1 MGITIGGVMRQREES
16 ELLRWRSSF
25 IGYVITAALLV
36 LFFGFWNHQIVKST
50 YYAER
55 AEQNRVRDITLLAPR
70 GRIYDRYRRVLAD
83 NRPSYNIVLIREGS
97 PHTLEQTAAMLSP
110 GVGISIEDLLERI
123 NRRRREPKF
132 RPIVLKEDVSVADIA
147 FVKAH
152 RYELPEI
159 SVEVQP
165 RRRYLGIE
173 LGAHVLGYV
182 GEVTEAELVSPEFL
196 DYKPGDQVGKA
207 GLERQY
213 NSVLRGKDG
222 FKRIIVNNFG
232 REMGKLLEEPSVAGN
247 DLFTT
252 LDLDLQRAAEDLI
265 GERTGAAVALDPR
278 TGEVLAMVSKPS
290 FDPNLFATRIS
301 VADWGNLISD
311 ARKPLQNRVIQ
322 NHYSP
327 GSVFKIF
334 MAATGLE
341 ADVLNPLQTVFCPG
355 YASFYGHTFA
365 CWKKGG
371 HGTVGLHEAIVNS
384 CNVFFYNVGKELG
397 IDKISKFATTMG
409 LGRKTGVDLPSEDAG
424 LIPSSEWKQR
434 VFKTAWYPGET
445 ISVSIGQGAV
455 SVTPMQAAWAMG
467 GMASGGRLKQPH
479 LVNPEEIKKI
489 GLNARELRSEQYQMH
504 ESTVDII
511 GRAMWGVVN
520 EAGGTGNRARIDGF
534 DVAGKTGTAQV
545 IGKQAQAKG
554 DEFEDHAWFVGFAPY
569 RNPEIVV
576 AVFIENG
583 GHGGEA
589 AAPVAHAILETYY
602 KKKLGEFDGDLLT
615 KIAQAN
621 ENKKVRN

>member
-1 MGITIGGVMRQREES
+1 MISLSPKFSQAKRVGTIR
-16 ELLRWRSSF
+16 RS
-25 IGYVITAALLV
+25 
-36 LFFGFWNHQIVKST
+36 WKSGSKH
-50 YYAER
+50 R
-55 AEQNRVRDITLLAPR
+55 RGDITLLAPR

-327 GSVFKIF
+327 GSVFKVF
-334 MAATGLE
+334 MAASGLE
-341 ADVLNPLQTVFCPG
+341 VQ
-355 YASFYGHTFA
+355 
-365 CWKKGG
+365 
-371 HGTVGLHEAIVNS
+371 GL
-384 CNVFFYNVGKELG
+384 
-397 IDKISKFATTMG
+397 
-409 LGRKTGVDLPSEDAG
+409 
-424 LIPSSEWKQR
+424 
-434 VFKTAWYPGET
+434 
-445 ISVSIGQGAV
+445 
-455 SVTPMQAAWAMG
+455 AA
-467 GMASGGRLKQPH
+467 
-479 LVNPEEIKKI
+479 
-489 GLNARELRSEQYQMH
+489 
-504 ESTVDII
+504 
-511 GRAMWGVVN
+511 
-520 EAGGTGNRARIDGF
+520 
-534 DVAGKTGTAQV
+534 
-545 IGKQAQAKG
+545 
-554 DEFEDHAWFVGFAPY
+554 
-569 RNPEIVV
+569 
-576 AVFIENG
+576 
-583 GHGGEA
+583 
-589 AAPVAHAILETYY
+589 
-602 KKKLGEFDGDLLT
+602 
-615 KIAQAN
+615 
-621 ENKKVRN
+621 